1 VTKFLKWC
9 YIQEVLGQQLK
20 AVNLM
25 MLMVCFKVDL
35 TEPILSRFDILCV
48 VRDTVDPVED
58 ERLARFVVE
67 SHIRHHPNAS
77 EENGDQTPVVSILN
91 IVNS

>member
-1 VTKFLKWC
+1 MWC
-9 YIQEVLGQQLK
+9 NIQQDMGHRLK
-20 AVNLM
+20 AINSMLLLM
-25 MLMVCFKVDL
+25 LPFQVDL

-77 EENGDQTPVVSILN
+77 EENGDQAIVVSSYL
-91 IVNS
+91 VCLV